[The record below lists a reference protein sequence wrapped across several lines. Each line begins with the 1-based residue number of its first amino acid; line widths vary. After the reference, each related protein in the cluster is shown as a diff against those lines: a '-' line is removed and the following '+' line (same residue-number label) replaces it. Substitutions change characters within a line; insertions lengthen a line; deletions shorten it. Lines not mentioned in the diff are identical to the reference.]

1 MVPVALVDSFKVL
14 DEKGSHPVTMQLH
27 YLKPI
32 PYEEYA
38 GMKPA
43 ELAALVKE
51 RIAEKIRECTEGG

>member
-1 MVPVALVDSFKVL
+1 MVK
-14 DEKGSHPVTMQLH
+14 MY

-38 GMKPA
+38 DLKTV

-51 RIAEKIRECTEGG
+51 RIAQAIETGLT

>member
-1 MVPVALVDSFKVL
+1 L
-14 DEKGSHPVTMQLH
+14 T
-27 YLKPI
+27 PI

-51 RIAEKIRECTEGG
+51 RIAAKIQECTQGG